1 MNKKIQ
7 VLKNVSQ
14 DFIEEIK
21 SQEEEVKS
29 WAEGD
34 FKLKLVNIQ
43 KYLDEL
49 LKDPNLNDDKKE
61 RIKDLY
67 QQIYELFLSGME
79 MKKEVGK

>member
-1 MNKKIQ
+1 MFGNLYIQILKNEQKIQ

-34 FKLKLVNIQ
+34 FKLKLVNVQ

-49 LKDPNLNDDKKE
+49 LKDPNLNDDKK
-61 RIKDLY
+61 
-67 QQIYELFLSGME
+67 
-79 MKKEVGK
+79 